1 MGLFFI
7 KKLKINLKYTIII
20 QLLRF
25 WEDAMDYYDYSDLIK
40 EIKEELEDGI
50 LKPDNIVQI

>member
-1 MGLFFI
+1 
-7 KKLKINLKYTIII
+7 
-20 QLLRF
+20 
-25 WEDAMDYYDYSDLIK
+25 MDYYDYSDLIK